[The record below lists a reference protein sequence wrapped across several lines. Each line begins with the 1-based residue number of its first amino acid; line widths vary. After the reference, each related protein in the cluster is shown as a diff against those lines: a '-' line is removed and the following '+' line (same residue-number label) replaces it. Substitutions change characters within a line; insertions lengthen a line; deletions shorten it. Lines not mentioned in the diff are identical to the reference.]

1 MGCTFASCGLF
12 YRYSSPFA
20 ERAPSAKLSTMAIP
34 KAADPVSACPC
45 GSGLRHERCCGLD
58 WTAPWPEPG
67 LAPEF
72 GRARAALAAGE
83 EAEAEGLLVEL
94 LERSP
99 KNVGALT
106 LLYEFRST
114 QNRIA
119 AAQVL
124 LARIVRLDP
133 NNLPRTQALALL
145 LLTGGVLAEAED
157 HARNAVRIAP
167 TDAQSHN
174 LMGMIMTEA
183 QRPQVGE
190 HHYRQAMKLI
200 ATPSPILIAN
210 LAWNLKNQGRIAKS
224 RKLYEESTQLDPG
237 IFQTLY
243 GWALMEETDRNFAR
257 AGELLD
263 EAEKL
268 SPGNPSVLL
277 HRAILHGRVKH
288 YDQALAALDDIERRR
303 EGGGLGPIEWT
314 EKGLLLDRM
323 GRYAEAFAAFAEA
336 KRRLRAL
343 TGQTYKAEEAAALVG
358 RLKAFF
364 VAPRLKILP
373 RAGVRSDVV
382 QPIFIVGFP
391 RSGTTMIEQTLSA
404 HPLIGA
410 GDELPIVGELTGL
423 IPRML
428 NSPFAY
434 PEAFAEL
441 WLGDQIEGLDNLRDY
456 YLQRA
461 RQLGAIRKG
470 ARWFTDKMPLNE
482 THLGLI
488 GLIFPEAP
496 IIHLLRHP
504 LDVVLSVF
512 SNHLTHGFYCA
523 YDLKSIARHYALVMG
538 LVEHYRREMALKYL
552 AVRYEDVIDR
562 QEESV
567 RKMLAFVGA
576 PYDRRCLDFQDN
588 RRYARTASY
597 AQVTEKL
604 YDRSRYR
611 YRHYRDELQPVLPIL
626 EGTIRQLGYTVDR
639 GGTLSAEKSAG
650 SLNENCITSCDLPS
664 AVITNSLCA

>member
-1 MGCTFASCGLF
+1 VTLADSVDPT
-12 YRYSSPFA
+12 SS
-20 ERAPSAKLSTMAIP
+20 
-34 KAADPVSACPC
+34 CPC
-45 GSGLRHERCCGLD
+45 GSGLRYRRCCGLD
-58 WTAPWPEPG
+58 GVEPWPEPG
-67 LAPEF
+67 PAPEV
-72 GRARAALAAGE
+72 GRARARLAAGD
-83 EAEAEGLLVEL
+83 EAEAERLLIEL

-99 KNVGALT
+99 RHIGGLTALHE
-106 LLYEFRST
+106 LRSR
-114 QNRIA
+114 QNRTA
-119 AAQVL
+119 EAEAL
-124 LARIVRLDP
+124 LARIARIDP
-133 NNLPRTQALALL
+133 NNLPATQALALL
-145 LLTGGVLAEAED
+145 LFTRGALVEAEH

-183 QRPQVGE
+183 HRPQVGE
-190 HHYRQAMKLI
+190 HHYRQAMKLL
-200 ATPSPILIAN
+200 ASPSPILIAN
-210 LAWNLKNQGRIAKS
+210 LAWNLKNQGRMAES
-224 RKLYEESTQLDPG
+224 RTLYEESVRLNPA
-237 IFQTLY
+237 IFQTLC
-243 GWALMEETDRNFAR
+243 GFARMEETDRNFAR
-257 AGELLD
+257 ASELLD
-263 EAEKL
+263 AAERL

-277 HRAILHGRVKH
+277 QRAILHGRVKE
-288 YDQALAALDDIERRR
+288 YDKALAALDDIERTR
-303 EGGGLGPIEWT
+303 EGGGLGPVEWS

-323 GRYAEAFAAFAEA
+323 GRYAEAFAAFSEA
-336 KRRLRAL
+336 KRSLRAL
-343 TGQTYKAEEAAALVG
+343 TGQTYLAEEAASLAR

-364 VAPRLKILP
+364 VAPRLEILP
-373 RAGVRSDVV
+373 RASVRPDVP

-404 HPLIGA
+404 HPLISA

-428 NSPFAY
+428 NSPLSY
-434 PEAFAEL
+434 PEALAEL

-461 RQLGAIRKG
+461 RQLGALRKN

-482 THLGLI
+482 THLGLV
-488 GLIFPEAP
+488 GLIFPQAP

-523 YDLKSIARHYALVMG
+523 YDLVSIARHYVLVMD
-538 LVEHYRREMALKYL
+538 LVEHYRREMALRRL
-552 AVRYEDVIDR
+552 AVRYEDMLDG

-576 PYDRRCLDFQDN
+576 PYDKRCLDFQEN

-604 YDRSRYR
+604 YNRSRYR
-611 YRHYRDELQPVLPIL
+611 YRAYRDQLRPVIPIL
-626 EGTIRQLGYTVDR
+626 EPIIQRLGYTVQ
-639 GGTLSAEKSAG
+639 
-650 SLNENCITSCDLPS
+650 
-664 AVITNSLCA
+664 

>member
-1 MGCTFASCGLF
+1 M
-12 YRYSSPFA
+12 P
-20 ERAPSAKLSTMAIP
+20 E
-34 KAADPVSACPC
+34 VS
-45 GSGLRHERCCGLD
+45 R
-58 WTAPWPEPG
+58 T
-67 LAPEF
+67 
-72 GRARAALAAGE
+72 RAALAAGNS
-83 EAEAEGLLVEL
+83 AEAEREL
-94 LERSP
+94 IELIERSP
-99 KNVGALT
+99 KHIGGLALLHELRAGQNQT
-106 LLYEFRST
+106 SAAEALLG
-114 QNRIA
+114 
-119 AAQVL
+119 
-124 LARIVRLDP
+124 RIVRLDP
-133 NNLPRTQALALL
+133 NNLNATQALALSL
-145 LLTGGVLAEAED
+145 FTKGALADAEV

-167 TDAQSHN
+167 TDPQSHN

-190 HHYRQAMKLI
+190 HHYRRAMKLL
-200 ATPSPILIAN
+200 AAPNAILIAN
-210 LAWNLKNQGRIAKS
+210 LAWNLKNQGRMAES
-224 RKLYEESTQLDPG
+224 RALYEESVRLDPA

-243 GWALMEETDRNFAR
+243 GWARMEETDRNFAR

-263 EAEKL
+263 AAESL

-288 YDQALAALDDIERRR
+288 YVEALAALDDIERRR
-303 EGGGLGPIEWT
+303 PGGDLGPIEWS

-323 GRYAEAFAAFAEA
+323 GRYAEAFAAFSEA
-336 KRRLRAL
+336 KRNLRAL
-343 TGQTYKAEEAAALVG
+343 TGQSYMAEEAAALVR
-358 RLKAFF
+358 RLTAFF

-373 RAGVRSDVV
+373 RAGVRSEVA

-404 HPLIGA
+404 HPLISA

-428 NSPFAY
+428 NSPLAY

-441 WLGDQIEGLDNLRDY
+441 WLGDQLEGLDNLRDY

-461 RQLGAIRKG
+461 RQLGALRKG

-482 THLGLI
+482 THLGII
-488 GLIFPEAP
+488 GLIFPQAS

-512 SNHLTHGFYCA
+512 SNHLTHGYYCA
-523 YDLKSIARHYALVMG
+523 YDLTSIARHYVLVTD
-538 LVEHYRREMALKYL
+538 LVEHYRREMALKYM

-562 QEESV
+562 QAESL
-567 RKMLAFVGA
+567 RQILAFVGA
-576 PYDRRCLDFQDN
+576 PYDRRCLDFHEN
-588 RRYARTASY
+588 LRYARTASY

-611 YRHYRDELQPVLPIL
+611 YRSYRKQLAPVIPIL
-626 EGTIRQLGYTVDR
+626 EPAIRRLGYTID
-639 GGTLSAEKSAG
+639 
-650 SLNENCITSCDLPS
+650 
-664 AVITNSLCA
+664 

>member
-1 MGCTFASCGLF
+1 MILLN
-12 YRYSSPFA
+12 PV
-20 ERAPSAKLSTMAIP
+20 
-34 KAADPVSACPC
+34 DPASACPC
-45 GSGLRHERCCGLD
+45 GSGLRPQRCCGLD
-58 WTAPWPEPG
+58 WMAPWPEPG
-67 LAPEF
+67 PAQEV
-72 GRARAALAAGE
+72 GRARATLAAGN
-83 EAEAEGLLVEL
+83 EAEGERLLVEL
-94 LERSP
+94 IERSP
-99 KNVGALT
+99 KHIGALT
-106 LLYEFRST
+106 LLYELCST
-114 QNRIA
+114 QNRLA
-119 AAQVL
+119 AAEAL
-124 LARIVRLDP
+124 LKRIVRLDP
-133 NNLPRTQALALL
+133 NNLPRTQALALVL
-145 LLTGGVLAEAED
+145 FTKGALAEAEV
-157 HARNAVRIAP
+157 HARNSVRIAP

-190 HHYRQAMKLI
+190 HHYRRAMSLI
-200 ATPSPILIAN
+200 GSPSPILLAN
-210 LAWNLKNQGRIAKS
+210 LAWNLKNQGRMAES
-224 RKLYEESTQLDPG
+224 RKLYEESVRLDPT
-237 IFQTLY
+237 IFQTFY
-243 GWALMEETDRNFAR
+243 GWARMEETDRNFAR

-263 EAEKL
+263 AAEKI
-268 SPGNPSVLL
+268 SPGDPSILL
-277 HRAILHGRVKH
+277 QRAILCARLEA
-288 YDQALAALDDIERRR
+288 YDEALAALDDIEKRR
-303 EGGGLGPIEWT
+303 EGGLGPIEWS

-323 GRYAEAFAAFAEA
+323 GRYREAFAAFSEA
-336 KRRLRAL
+336 KRTLRAL
-343 TGQTYKAEEAAALVG
+343 TGKSYLAEEASALVG
-358 RLKAFF
+358 RLSAFF

-373 RAGVRSDVV
+373 RADVRSDVA

-404 HPLIGA
+404 HPLISA

-428 NSPFAY
+428 MSPLAY

-461 RQLGAIRKG
+461 RQLGAIGRR

-488 GLIFPEAP
+488 GLIFREAP
-496 IIHLLRHP
+496 VIHLLRHP

-523 YDLKSIARHYALVMG
+523 YDLISIARHYVLVMD
-538 LVEHYRREMALKYL
+538 LVEHYLREMPLRYL
-552 AVRYEDVIDR
+552 TMRYEDVVDR

-567 RKMLAFVGA
+567 RKMLAFIGA
-576 PYDRRCLDFQDN
+576 PYDKRCLDFHAN

-611 YRHYRDELQPVLPIL
+611 YRAYQDELQPVIPIL
-626 EGTIRQLGYTVDR
+626 EPVIRRLGYTVDR
-639 GGTLSAEKSAG
+639 GDTRNDEG
-650 SLNENCITSCDLPS
+650 SR
-664 AVITNSLCA
+664 AV